1 MHSLRNRL
9 TLVFFAITLT
19 AVAGIYLYVVPPLES
34 RLRAEKLRSLSAD
47 TRAYSADLIRAVG
60 RNVDAPGVDRLVRQA
75 ADGAGARVTLYGVTG
90 DAQSLRLFPIS
101 DSTAGV
107 DLQGIGQ
114 SAALRAARSGDTRTG
129 TEPLGS
135 GRVGGAARP
144 LYFNGKI
151 ARVVVFSAPLRDVAR
166 NVALIRRQIII
177 AGVVALLFAV
187 LAGWIVASALT
198 RRIKRIEQAAGKVAA
213 GDFSQQLPVD
223 SVDELGQLAAA
234 FNEMQRQL
242 AQLEGARRRFIATAS
257 HELRTPIFSLGGFVE
272 LLEDE
277 DLDEATRRQFLGQV
291 HAQVERLQGL
301 TADLLDLSRLESG
314 TLELRAEPTDVG
326 LLARD
331 VTGEFAPVLAQHGSI
346 LDLDLATGPV
356 MAVCDP
362 DRVAQIVRILVDNA
376 IGHTPPGTAI
386 AVHVA
391 AENGHARLDVR
402 DGGLGIKRDAL
413 PRVFEPFFTSDDRQG
428 AGLGLAIARELA
440 EQMDGHLAVQSAPGR
455 TTFTLALPGERGRSV
470 SSAR

>member
-34 RLRAEKLRSLSAD
+34 RLRAEKLRGLTAD
-47 TRAYSADLIRAVG
+47 TRAYSADLIRAIG
-60 RNVDAPGVDRLVRQA
+60 GDVDAPGVDRLVRQA
-75 ADGAGARVTLYGVTG
+75 ADGAGARVTLYGVSG
-90 DAQSLRLFPIS
+90 DAEGLRLFPIS

-114 SAALRAARSGDTRTG
+114 AAALRAARAGATRTG

-135 GRVGGAARP
+135 GRVGEAARP
-144 LYFNGKI
+144 LVFNGKV
-151 ARVVVFSAPLRDVAR
+151 ARVVVFSEPLRDVTR
-166 NVALIRRQIII
+166 NVALIRRQIVI
-177 AGVVALLFAV
+177 AGVAALLFAV
-187 LAGWIVASALT
+187 VAGWIVASALT
-198 RRIKRIEQAAGKVAA
+198 RRVKRIEQAAEQVAA
-213 GDFSQQLPVD
+213 GDFSQQVPVD

-291 HAQVERLQGL
+291 HEQVQRLQAL

-314 TLELRAEPTDVG
+314 SLELRAEPTDVG
-326 LLARD
+326 ALAQD
-331 VTGEFAPVLAQHGSI
+331 VTGEFAPVLAQHGST
-346 LDLDLATGPV
+346 LDLDLAAGPV

-391 AENGHARLDVR
+391 PENGHARLDVR
-402 DGGLGIKRDAL
+402 DGGLGIKRDNL

-440 EQMDGHLAVQSAPGR
+440 EQMDGHLGVQSVPGR
-455 TTFTLALPGERGRSV
+455 TTFTLALPGDTGRSV

>member
-1 MHSLRNRL
+1 
-9 TLVFFAITLT
+9 
-19 AVAGIYLYVVPPLES
+19 
-34 RLRAEKLRSLSAD
+34 
-47 TRAYSADLIRAVG
+47 
-60 RNVDAPGVDRLVRQA
+60 
-75 ADGAGARVTLYGVTG
+75 
-90 DAQSLRLFPIS
+90 
-101 DSTAGV
+101 
-107 DLQGIGQ
+107 
-114 SAALRAARSGDTRTG
+114 
-129 TEPLGS
+129 
-135 GRVGGAARP
+135 
-144 LYFNGKI
+144 
-151 ARVVVFSAPLRDVAR
+151 
-166 NVALIRRQIII
+166 
-177 AGVVALLFAV
+177 
-187 LAGWIVASALT
+187 
-198 RRIKRIEQAAGKVAA
+198 
-213 GDFSQQLPVD
+213 
-223 SVDELGQLAAA
+223 
-234 FNEMQRQL
+234 MQRQL

-291 HAQVERLQGL
+291 HEQVERLQAL

-314 TLELRAEPTDVG
+314 SLELRAEPTDVG
-326 LLARD
+326 ALARD
-331 VTGEFAPVLAQHGSI
+331 VTGEFAPVLAQHGST
-346 LDLDLATGPV
+346 LDLDLAAGPV

-402 DGGLGIKRDAL
+402 DGGLGIKRDNL

-440 EQMDGHLAVQSAPGR
+440 EQMDGHLAVQSVPGR
-455 TTFTLALPGERGRSV
+455 TTFTLALPGDRAGSV